1 MLGNSQIKRTELG
14 ASTPPS
20 QPECSRLRRRSCFS
34 QVRKGT
40 NNSGRWEVS
49 DAVCWRQCQ
58 ERCGMGQVNR
68 GCSCRVRNRTCGLKT
83 LVKRIKCLA
92 RNGLEF
98 GITFGNRV
106 KPMIALSCPLYRS
119 LCSLLMSR
127 VQLHFQ
133 HFTSFYLGKSLIPS
147 YQWTPLGPASL
158 EVHVSWHKSGLC
170 LFLFNFLSPKTYG
183 A

>member
-1 MLGNSQIKRTELG
+1 
-14 ASTPPS
+14 
-20 QPECSRLRRRSCFS
+20 
-34 QVRKGT
+34 
-40 NNSGRWEVS
+40 
-49 DAVCWRQCQ
+49 
-58 ERCGMGQVNR
+58 MGQVNR

-147 YQWTPLGPASL
+147 YQWTPLGPASP
-158 EVHVSWHKSGLC
+158 EVHVSWEAVVSWLI
-170 LFLFNFLSPKTYG
+170 
-183 A
+183 